1 MIGPSLANL
10 PAYVPGKPIED
21 LERELGISGAIKLAS
36 NENLLG
42 PSPKGMAALKRGIK
56 GLERYPDG
64 SGVLL
69 KEALS
74 QKWQVKP
81 NQIVIGNGSDEIIA
95 LLAHALLLP
104 GEEAIMAEPSFSIY
118 RLTTLSSYAKPVLIP
133 LTQGRH
139 DLIKMAKAVTKKTRL
154 IFICNPNN
162 PTGTIVYQKEV
173 AHFLSQL
180 PEGVSVVFDE
190 AYGEYVTDPNYPVS
204 IQFLKKRFPIIFLR
218 TFSKIY
224 GLAGLRIGYGV
235 GHPDLIDLLNRIRL
249 PFNTNTLAQQAALAA
264 LSDVDHVKAT
274 LEQNEKGK
282 RYLYNAF
289 DAMGIDYIPT
299 EANFIYFAV
308 SDQKKA
314 IQKGRGG
321 DAMAKGVYEA
331 LLHQGIIIRPMEGPF
346 LRVTIGKMG
355 QMQRFIRSLKKSFV
369 ACSKLH
375 ID

>member
-1 MIGPSLANL
+1 MTRLSLAGL

-21 LERELGISGAIKLAS
+21 LERELGISNVIKLAS

-42 PSPKGMAALKRGIK
+42 PSPKGIAALKQGIK

-64 SGVLL
+64 SATLL

-81 NQIVIGNGSDEIIA
+81 NQIIIGNGSDEIIA

-104 GEEAIMAEPSFSIY
+104 GEEAIMADPSFSIY
-118 RLTTLSSYAKPVLIP
+118 SLSTLSVYAKPILIP
-133 LTQGRH
+133 LTQENKGISGRH
-139 DLIKMAKAVTKKTRL
+139 DLVKMAKAVTSKTRL

-180 PEGVSVVFDE
+180 PKSICVVFDE

-204 IQFLKKRFPIIFLR
+204 SQFLKKGHPIIFLR

-224 GLAGLRIGYGV
+224 GLAGLRIGYGI
-235 GHPDLIDLLNRIRL
+235 GHPDLIDLLNRVRL
-249 PFNTNTLAQQAALAA
+249 PFNANTLAQRAAVAA
-264 LSDVDHVKAT
+264 LSDTDHVKAT

-282 RYLYNAF
+282 RYLYKSF
-289 DAMGIDYIPT
+289 GAMGIDYIPT
-299 EANFIYFAV
+299 EANFIYFSV
-308 SDQKKA
+308 SDQKKGA
-314 IQKGRGG
+314 QKGRGG
-321 DAMAKGVYEA
+321 DAMAKRVYEA
-331 LLHQGIIIRPMEGPF
+331 LLRQGIIIRPMEGPF
-346 LRVTIGKMG
+346 LRVTIGRMG
-355 QMQRFIRSLKKSFV
+355 QMQRFIRSLREV
-369 ACSKLH
+369 LG
-375 ID
+375 